1 MHIIEQRGVD
11 MFDVF
16 IKSVITFLVV
26 YSIIDIFLK
35 LLKIFDVKNCTKE
48 MFVFIHVKNQEES
61 IEYIVRNTIFQY
73 LNKFGGRQV
82 PYVVIVDKGSE
93 DKTSEIAKKLCDDYD
108 FLYYTTIDKYLE
120 FKNQIGH

>member
-1 MHIIEQRGVD
+1 

-26 YSIIDIFLK
+26 YSLIDIFMKILK
-35 LLKIFDVKNCTKE
+35 FFTDTKGTKE

-82 PYVVIVDKGSE
+82 PYVVIVDKGSD
-93 DKTSEIAKKLCDDYD
+93 DKTPEIAQKLCEDYD
-108 FLYYTTIDKYLE
+108 FLYYTTLDKYLE
-120 FKNQIGH
+120 FKKQIGN